1 MANKVG
7 GLISA
12 GAADT
17 GLLKILIGTEV
28 MTGFCS
34 TGSTFLNKGL
44 STGLA
49 KGLLTTGAGL
59 ASKIDF
65 FSST

>member
-1 MANKVG
+1 
-7 GLISA
+7 
-12 GAADT
+12 
-17 GLLKILIGTEV
+17 
-28 MTGFCS
+28 MTGFYS

-44 STGLA
+44 STVLA

-65 FSST
+65 FSSTYASFGSSYYVG